1 MHLLSNTIIKSPVA
15 NKPILSLCAS
25 SSGIGKTTLL
35 AKLIPLLAARDV
47 QVSVIKHT
55 HHNFAIDVPGKDS
68 YVLREA
74 GAVQMLLGSRQRWA
88 LTTELTRI
96 AERDAAADS
105 SLHELLAQLDHNLVD
120 LILVEGFRNEAI
132 PKIEIYRPS
141 MSELLLAETDRSIIA
156 VASDGSV
163 ETRLPILDLN
173 NPPAIVEFILNW
185 LNTEQSKHRNQ

>member
-1 MHLLSNTIIKSPVA
+1 MRLIKTVA
-15 NKPILSLCAS
+15 IKPILSFCAS

-35 AKLIPLLAARDV
+35 AKLIPLLATRGLR
-47 QVSVIKHT
+47 VSVIKHT
-55 HHNFAIDVPGKDS
+55 HHNFSIDLPGKDS

-96 AERDAAADS
+96 AGRNTEADT
-105 SLHELLAQLDHNLVD
+105 SLHELLAQLDQSLVD

-141 MSELLLAETDRSIIA
+141 INKRLLADTDSSIIA
-156 VASDGSV
+156 VASDGQVGVEV
-163 ETRLPILDLN
+163 ETQLPILDLN

-185 LNTEQSKHRNQ
+185 LHSEPSTHTNQ

>member
-1 MHLLSNTIIKSPVA
+1 MPLLKNPIAKTSMAS
-15 NKPILSLCAS
+15 KPILSFCAS

-35 AKLIPLLAARDV
+35 TKLIPLLAARGL

-55 HHNFAIDVPGKDS
+55 HHNFAIDLPGKDS

-96 AERDAAADS
+96 AGRDAQADT
-105 SLHELLAQLDHNLVD
+105 SLSELLAQLDQNLVD

-141 MSELLLAETDRSIIA
+141 MSQLLLAESDSSIIA
-156 VASDGSV
+156 IASDGQVAIEV

-185 LNTEQSKHRNQ
+185 LNRQ

>member
-1 MHLLSNTIIKSPVA
+1 MCLAINPSA

-25 SSGIGKTTLL
+25 SSGVGKTTLL
-35 AKLIPLLAARDV
+35 AKLIPLLAARNI

-68 YVLREA
+68 YVIREA
-74 GAVQMLLGSRQRWA
+74 GAVQMLLGSNQRWA

-96 AERDAAADS
+96 AGRDSAIDT
-105 SLHELLAQLDHNLVD
+105 SLNELLAQLNQNLVD
-120 LILVEGFRNEAI
+120 MILVEGFRHEAI

-141 MSELLLAETDRSIIA
+141 LKQLLLADSDINIIA
-156 VASDGSV
+156 VASDGEV
-163 ETRLPILDLN
+163 TTRLPILDLN

-185 LNTEQSKHRNQ
+185 LKTEQSAHRNK

>member
-1 MHLLSNTIIKSPVA
+1 MA

-35 AKLIPLLAARDV
+35 AKLIPLLAARKV

-74 GAVQMLLGSRQRWA
+74 GAVQMLLGSSQRWA

-96 AERDAAADS
+96 AGRDPAIDS
-105 SLHELLAQLDHNLVD
+105 SLSELLAQLDHQLID
-120 LILVEGFRNEAI
+120 LILVEGFRHEAI

-141 MSELLLAETDRSIIA
+141 SSKLLLADSDSSIIA
-156 VASDGSV
+156 VASDGPV
-163 ETRLPILDLN
+163 ATRLPILDLN

-185 LNTEQSKHRNQ
+185 LNTEQSTHSNQ